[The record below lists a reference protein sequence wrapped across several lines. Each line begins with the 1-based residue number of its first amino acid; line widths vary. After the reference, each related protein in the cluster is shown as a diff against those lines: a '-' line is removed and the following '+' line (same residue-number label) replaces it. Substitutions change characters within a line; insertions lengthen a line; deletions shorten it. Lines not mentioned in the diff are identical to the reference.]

1 MYAIGG
7 SANPTINSQGNR
19 YTAPSDEN
27 AKEVI
32 SLILLLFLGFF
43 LIFVVTGLCVKGRF
57 VVCEKRNDCLIILV
71 IE

>member
-19 YTAPSDEN
+19 YTAPSNED

-32 SLILLLFLGFF
+32 SLILFIFIFIFGFLSLL
-43 LIFVVTGLCVKGRF
+43 
-57 VVCEKRNDCLIILV
+57 
-71 IE
+71 